1 MASTCWYRGKYE
13 DTGAA
18 ATGSMTRKKEA
29 YAIATMISH
38 PEWGVGRSV
47 RIQRAANGGPWK
59 DTNEVFELGFF
70 TKNGKRLAHPI
81 R

>member
-1 MASTCWYRGKYE
+1 MPTMYRGKYE

-18 ATGSMTRKKEA
+18 ATGFLSRKKEA
-29 YAIATMISH
+29 YALATMISH

-47 RIQRAANGGPWK
+47 RIQRYTASSGEWK
-59 DTNEVFELGFF
+59 DTNEVFQKGFF